1 MKKIIE
7 GIRSLSIYKNYR
19 ERLMLFIDLLIV
31 GFCFLTS
38 IVLNLSFNRILIDAT
53 LLLNILIFIVAVL
66 IVYAVL
72 IIGFKINR
80 SLWKYTSIIEGFKI
94 GIVNLIAAFLVSII
108 AYLLSSD
115 ARLFNIVFESV
126 LFSLVLMI
134 GARFVYRFYRRT
146 IVLSANTKKAL
157 IVGAG
162 DAGVILLRELNQ
174 NPFMGYR
181 VVGFLDDNK
190 KDKIVCG
197 INVVGSTDD
206 VKQKAEELDIDAVL
220 IAMPSAPKDTIRKI
234 FDECKKVNLNVKI
247 MRNFNESLDD
257 VIARKQPIQDIKIED
272 LLGRGEIHMNQEEI
286 KSAL

>member
-94 GIVNLIAAFLVSII
+94 GIVNLIAAFL
-108 AYLLSSD
+108 
-115 ARLFNIVFESV
+115 
-126 LFSLVLMI
+126 
-134 GARFVYRFYRRT
+134 
-146 IVLSANTKKAL
+146 
-157 IVGAG
+157 
-162 DAGVILLRELNQ
+162 
-174 NPFMGYR
+174 
-181 VVGFLDDNK
+181 
-190 KDKIVCG
+190 
-197 INVVGSTDD
+197 
-206 VKQKAEELDIDAVL
+206 
-220 IAMPSAPKDTIRKI
+220 
-234 FDECKKVNLNVKI
+234 
-247 MRNFNESLDD
+247 
-257 VIARKQPIQDIKIED
+257 
-272 LLGRGEIHMNQEEI
+272 
-286 KSAL
+286 